1 MLKITTIQESGRDV
15 LLKLEGKITEQ
26 WAALLDGECRA
37 YLRQNKA
44 VYLDCSHVST
54 SMDGAS
60 RSSMRFP
67 CTCHPGERSGPCDG
81 AAPDWRP
88 IMNVDTFI
96 VTESMSHR
104 MVAGRKPELSQSA
117 AVANR
122 EVALLARLR
131 QGDEGAFDEVVTR
144 HHSALIRMAMG
155 YVADREVAEEV
166 VQDTWMVVI
175 EKLGRFEGRS
185 SLRTWIFGIMIHKA
199 KDRGVREKRHT
210 TFSSFESAD
219 DDGDEA
225 IDPSRFHQS
234 GEWAGHWAFPPQP
247 WDDQTPEKLLASQQA
262 VTAMNRA
269 IEVLPRTL
277 KDVLI
282 LRDVEGVE
290 AKEVC
295 HILKITETNLY
306 VRLHRARERV
316 RQAVETYLEGRPS
329 AV

>member
-1 MLKITTIQESGRDV
+1 
-15 LLKLEGKITEQ
+15 
-26 WAALLDGECRA
+26 
-37 YLRQNKA
+37 
-44 VYLDCSHVST
+44 
-54 SMDGAS
+54 
-60 RSSMRFP
+60 
-67 CTCHPGERSGPCDG
+67 
-81 AAPDWRP
+81 
-88 IMNVDTFI
+88 
-96 VTESMSHR
+96 
-104 MVAGRKPELSQSA
+104 
-117 AVANR
+117 
-122 EVALLARLR
+122 
-131 QGDEGAFDEVVTR
+131 
-144 HHSALIRMAMG
+144 MAMG
-155 YVADREVAEEV
+155 YVADREAAEEV

-175 EKLGRFEGRS
+175 EGLGRFEGRS

-262 VTAMNRA
+262 VTAMHRA
-269 IEVLPRTL
+269 IEALPRTL

-295 HILKITETNLY
+295 DILKITETNLY

-316 RQAVETYLEGRPS
+316 RQAVEAYLVGRKPTM
-329 AV
+329 